1 MGYFDKHLTIK
12 LLYSQQFSD
21 SKIASPLRCNRV
33 AVTVQSRC
41 RYGVT
46 AMGFGKKAADG
57 AAKGHLE
64 AIFPLY
70 LTLFPSVKFWQ

>member
-1 MGYFDKHLTIK
+1 MVL
-12 LLYSQQFSD
+12 
-21 SKIASPLRCNRV
+21 
-33 AVTVQSRC
+33 
-41 RYGVT
+41 
-46 AMGFGKKAADG
+46 GKKAADG